1 MRRLKINARYR
12 AARVSKR
19 SASLPFLT
27 LLALCLVGSTCLAQ
41 SAEEL
46 ESPAVNRIATRLNC
60 PCGCK
65 TNMAC
70 RMDPYPCRTCWDNK
84 KKILK
89 MEQDGMSDQAILASF
104 ANEMGPNTV
113 VVPPGIL
120 GSLSFY
126 TAAALGLILVVFVIR
141 KLSRK
146 EATVA
151 AGGAPHDPLFD
162 RYHDQIEKEVEKLD

>member
-1 MRRLKINARYR
+1 MRRLRNSLILLVF
-12 AARVSKR
+12 AAT
-19 SASLPFLT
+19 AAF
-27 LLALCLVGSTCLAQ
+27 AQ
-41 SAEEL
+41 TAEEM
-46 ESPAVNRIATRLNC
+46 ESPACNRVAEKLLC

-89 MEQDGMSDQAILASF
+89 MQAAGMSDQAILDQF
-104 ANEMGPNTV
+104 AKEMGKDV
-113 VVPPGIL
+113 VAVQPGMI

-141 KLSRK
+141 KYSRK
-146 EATVA
+146 DTAVA
-151 AGGAPHDPLFD
+151 AGPSGDPELS

>member
-1 MRRLKINARYR
+1 MRRLR
-12 AARVSKR
+12 SKVTK
-19 SASLPFLT
+19 SFL
-27 LLALCLVGSTCLAQ
+27 LVALFAGLSFAQ

-89 MEQDGMSDQAILASF
+89 MEEAGMSDQAILASF

-146 EATVA
+146 GSPLA
-151 AGGAPHDPLFD
+151 AGTAPHDPLLD
-162 RYHDQIEKEVEKLD
+162 RYHDQIEKERIERELDKLD

>member
-1 MRRLKINARYR
+1 MRRLRISWLAL
-12 AARVSKR
+12 S
-19 SASLPFLT
+19 
-27 LLALCLVGSTCLAQ
+27 LLAGAWLAQVCFAQ

-46 ESPAVNRIATRLNC
+46 ESPAVNRVADRLNC

-70 RMDPYPCRTCWDNK
+70 RMDPYPCRTCWENK

-89 MEQDGMSDQAILASF
+89 MEQSGMSDQAILATF
-104 ANEMGPNTV
+104 ASEMGPNTV

-146 EATVA
+146 GAPVA
-151 AGGAPHDPLFD
+151 AGGAPHDPLLD
-162 RYHDQIEKEVEKLD
+162 RYHEQIEKERIERELDKLD

>member
-1 MRRLKINARYR
+1 MRRLRNSLFLLVFAV
-12 AARVSKR
+12 AA
-19 SASLPFLT
+19 AF
-27 LLALCLVGSTCLAQ
+27 AQ
-41 SAEEL
+41 SAEEM
-46 ESPAVNRIATRLNC
+46 ESPACNRVAEKLLC

-89 MEQDGMSDQAILASF
+89 MQSAGMSDQAILDQF
-104 ANEMGPNTV
+104 AKEMGKDV
-113 VVPPGIL
+113 VAVQPGVI

-126 TAAALGLILVVFVIR
+126 TVAALGLILVVFVIR
-141 KLSRK
+141 KYSRK
-146 EATVA
+146 DVSVA
-151 AGGAPHDPLFD
+151 AGPSDDPELS

>member
-1 MRRLKINARYR
+1 MRRFRIKVTN
-12 AARVSKR
+12 
-19 SASLPFLT
+19 SL
-27 LLALCLVGSTCLAQ
+27 LLIALCAGVAFAQ

-89 MEQDGMSDQAILASF
+89 MEEAGMSDQAILASF

-146 EATVA
+146 GAPLA
-151 AGGAPHDPLFD
+151 AGGAPHDPLLD
-162 RYHDQIEKEVEKLD
+162 RYHDQIEKERIERELDKLD

>member
-1 MRRLKINARYR
+1 MRRLRTSLLILSL
-12 AARVSKR
+12 AAGGC
-19 SASLPFLT
+19 F
-27 LLALCLVGSTCLAQ
+27 AQ

-89 MEQDGMSDQAILASF
+89 MQQDGMSDQAILDQF
-104 ANEMGPNTV
+104 GRDMGKEV
-113 VVPPGIL
+113 VAVQPGVM

-126 TAAALGLILVVFVIR
+126 TAAVLG
-141 KLSRK
+141 
-146 EATVA
+146 
-151 AGGAPHDPLFD
+151 
-162 RYHDQIEKEVEKLD
+162 

>member
-1 MRRLKINARYR
+1 MRRLRI
-12 AARVSKR
+12 
-19 SASLPFLT
+19 SLPVLG
-27 LLALCLVGSTCLAQ
+27 LLALGALASGCFAQ

-46 ESPAVNRIATRLNC
+46 ASPAVNRIATRLNC

-70 RMDPYPCRTCWDNK
+70 RMDPYPCPVCLGNK
-84 KKILK
+84 KKIIK
-89 MEQDGMSDQAILASF
+89 MQQAGMSDDAILASF
-104 ANEMGPNTV
+104 ASEMGPNTV

-126 TAAALGLILVVFVIR
+126 TAAALGLILVMFVIR

-146 EATVA
+146 EAAVVA
-151 AGGAPHDPLFD
+151 AGGPPHDPLLD
-162 RYHDQIEKEVEKLD
+162 RYHDQIEKEVDKLD

>member
-1 MRRLKINARYR
+1 MRRLKIRRLAIG
-12 AARVSKR
+12 
-19 SASLPFLT
+19 
-27 LLALCLVGSTCLAQ
+27 LLAFGWLAGICAAQ

-46 ESPAVNRIATRLNC
+46 ESPAVNRVADRLNC

-70 RMDPYPCRTCWDNK
+70 RMDPYPCRTCWENK

-89 MEQDGMSDQAILASF
+89 MEQSGMSDQAILASF
-104 ANEMGPNTV
+104 ATDMGPNVV

-146 EATVA
+146 DAVVA
-151 AGGAPHDPLFD
+151 AAGAPHDPLYD

>member
-1 MRRLKINARYR
+1 MRRFRSKVTNSFLLVALF
-12 AARVSKR
+12 AGVS
-19 SASLPFLT
+19 F
-27 LLALCLVGSTCLAQ
+27 AQ
-41 SAEEL
+41 SAEQL
-46 ESPAVNRIATRLNC
+46 ESPAVNRVADRLNC

-89 MEQDGMSDQAILASF
+89 MEQAGMSDQAILATF
-104 ANEMGPNTV
+104 ASEMGPNVV

-126 TAAALGLILVVFVIR
+126 TAAGLGLILVVFVIR
-141 KLSRK
+141 RLSRK
-146 EATVA
+146 AAPVA
-151 AGGAPHDPLFD
+151 PGTPGAPDDPLLT
-162 RYHDQIEKEVEKLD
+162 RYHDQIEKERIERELDKLD

>member
-1 MRRLKINARYR
+1 MRPFR
-12 AARVSKR
+12 SKVR
-19 SASLPFLT
+19 NSL
-27 LLALCLVGSTCLAQ
+27 LVLGLVAGVCFAQ
-41 SAEEL
+41 SAEQL

-84 KKILK
+84 KKILQ
-89 MEQDGMSDQAILASF
+89 MEQAGLSDQAILDSF
-104 ANEMGPNTV
+104 AKEMGTNVV
-113 VVPPGIL
+113 VVPPGML

-126 TAAALGLILVVFVIR
+126 TAAALGLVLVLFVIR
-141 KLSRK
+141 KYSRK
-146 EATVA
+146 PAVVA
-151 AGGAPHDPLFD
+151 GAPEVSDDPLLT

>member
-1 MRRLKINARYR
+1 MRRLKISLRPLANARGSVALLLGLLVMG
-12 AARVSKR
+12 AANIC
-19 SASLPFLT
+19 F
-27 LLALCLVGSTCLAQ
+27 AQ
-41 SAEEL
+41 SAEDL
-46 ESPAVNRIATRLNC
+46 ESPAVNRIADRLNC

-89 MEQDGMSDQAILASF
+89 MEQSGMSDQAILASF
-104 ANEMGPNTV
+104 AGEMGQDVV

-146 EATVA
+146 EAVVA
-151 AGGAPHDPLFD
+151 AGGAPHDPLLD
-162 RYHDQIEKEVEKLD
+162 RYHDQIEKEVDKLD

>member
-1 MRRLKINARYR
+1 MRRFR
-12 AARVSKR
+12 SKVTN
-19 SASLPFLT
+19 SFL
-27 LLALCLVGSTCLAQ
+27 LVALFAGVLFAQ

-46 ESPAVNRIATRLNC
+46 ESPSVNRVATRLNC

-70 RMDPYPCRTCWDNK
+70 RMDPYPCRTCWENK

-89 MEQDGMSDQAILASF
+89 LEQAGMSDQAILASF

-146 EATVA
+146 GAPVT
-151 AGGAPHDPLFD
+151 AGGVPHDPLLD
-162 RYHDQIEKEVEKLD
+162 RYHDQIEKERIERELDKLD

>member
-1 MRRLKINARYR
+1 MRRFRNSLL
-12 AARVSKR
+12 VLSLLVL
-19 SASLPFLT
+19 SPLASVCF
-27 LLALCLVGSTCLAQ
+27 AQ

-70 RMDPYPCRTCWDNK
+70 RMDPYPCKTCWDNK
-84 KKILK
+84 KKILQ
-89 MEQDGMSDQAILASF
+89 MQQAGLSDQAILDAFSK
-104 ANEMGPNTV
+104 EMGPNTV

-126 TAAALGLILVVFVIR
+126 TAAALGLILVAFVIR
-141 KLSRK
+141 KYRRK
-146 EATVA
+146 EAAVA
-151 AGGAPHDPLFD
+151 AAGVPNDPLLD
-162 RYHDQIEKEVEKLD
+162 RYHDQIEKEVDKLD

>member
-1 MRRLKINARYR
+1 MRRLRINKLAIG
-12 AARVSKR
+12 
-19 SASLPFLT
+19 
-27 LLALCLVGSTCLAQ
+27 LLACGWLAGVCAAQ

-46 ESPAVNRIATRLNC
+46 ESPAVNRVADRLNC

-70 RMDPYPCRTCWDNK
+70 RMDPYPCRTCWENK

-89 MEQDGMSDQAILASF
+89 MEQSGMSDQAILTSF
-104 ANEMGPNTV
+104 ASEMGPNTV

-146 EATVA
+146 DASVA
-151 AGGAPHDPLFD
+151 AGGAPHDPLLD

>member
-1 MRRLKINARYR
+1 VRN
-12 AARVSKR
+12 
-19 SASLPFLT
+19 SL
-27 LLALCLVGSTCLAQ
+27 LVLSLVAGGCFAQ
-41 SAEEL
+41 SAEQL
-46 ESPAVNRIATRLNC
+46 ESPAVNRIADRLNC

-104 ANEMGPNTV
+104 AQEMGTGVV

-141 KLSRK
+141 RLSRK
-146 EATVA
+146 GPLTA
-151 AGGAPHDPLFD
+151 AGGPAVIDDPLLA
-162 RYHDQIEKEVEKLD
+162 RYHDQIEKERIERELDKLD

>member
-1 MRRLKINARYR
+1 MAGWQEF
-12 AARVSKR
+12 A
-19 SASLPFLT
+19 
-27 LLALCLVGSTCLAQ
+27 LAQ

-89 MEQDGMSDQAILASF
+89 MEQAGMSDQAILASF
-104 ANEMGPNTV
+104 ASDMGPNTV

-146 EATVA
+146 EAAVA
-151 AGGAPHDPLFD
+151 AGGAPHDPLLD
-162 RYHDQIEKEVEKLD
+162 RYHDQIEKERIERELDKLD

>member
-1 MRRLKINARYR
+1 MRRLKT
-12 AARVSKR
+12 
-19 SASLPFLT
+19 SL
-27 LLALCLVGSTCLAQ
+27 LVLGLMMAGCYAQ

-46 ESPAVNRIATRLNC
+46 ESPAVNRVADRLNC

-89 MEQDGMSDQAILASF
+89 MEQAGMSDQAILASF
-104 ANEMGPNTV
+104 ASEMGPNTV

-146 EATVA
+146 EAAVA
-151 AGGAPHDPLFD
+151 AGGTTHDPLLD
-162 RYHDQIEKEVEKLD
+162 RYHDQIEKERIERELDKLD